1 MQDSCRTRRGSFL
14 RLSIRGTA
22 DPDHS
27 SHVMG
32 TSNSVRGHQIWIS
45 DLHGAR
51 AESTHKTASSHL
63 GPEQLLYSLLG
74 SSLGMCSVQGGLV
87 APSWTY
93 SKLNSGKVSH
103 FHWGASNTLWDV
115 ICKRSEAETLN
126 TSICYTRCIQSIHP
140 TAYCSFHLC
149 A

>member
-1 MQDSCRTRRGSFL
+1 MQDSCRTGGGSFSC
-14 RLSIRGTA
+14 LSIRGTA

-32 TSNSVRGHQIWIS
+32 TSNPVHGHQIWIT
-45 DLHGAR
+45 DLHGAK
-51 AESTHKTASSHL
+51 AGSTHKRASSHP

-74 SSLGMCSVQGGLV
+74 SSLGMCSVQGSLV
-87 APSWTY
+87 APSWAY
-93 SKLNSGKVSH
+93 SKLNIGKVSH

-115 ICKRSEAETLN
+115 IGKRTEAETLN
-126 TSICYTRCIQSIHP
+126 TSFCYTRCIQSTHP
-140 TAYCSFHLC
+140 TAYCYFHLC